1 MIKQRPFKHWAFAE
15 NVHLFYQPNLMPYI
29 GHTECALYYSL
40 PKGNSRSLQVMK
52 QKEVNQ
58 FSLLTKTLESLSHW
72 KNEQFSCSVFAF
84 FTRNF
89 GFSVFIGSFN
99 CTFLPCPPT
108 SLNSLTSAVDH
119 LEFIHRN
126 GLKIFPCALV
136 FGSGQLAVQLLP
148 CIRLLFSPAQI
159 GISQL
164 WHTNHVVPVANK
176 MVRSSYTVC
185 RGTLQ

>member
-1 MIKQRPFKHWAFAE
+1 
-15 NVHLFYQPNLMPYI
+15 
-29 GHTECALYYSL
+29 
-40 PKGNSRSLQVMK
+40 MK

-58 FSLLTKTLESLSHW
+58 FSLLPKTLESLSHW

-89 GFSVFIGSFN
+89 GFSVFIGSLN

-126 GLKIFPCALV
+126 GLKIFSCALV
-136 FGSGQLAVQLLP
+136 FGSGQLAAQLLP

-164 WHTNHVVPVANK
+164 WHTNQSMLFLLPTKRYILLTQYVEGLCSNK
-176 MVRSSYTVC
+176 KSYPKMNYLFFVHI
-185 RGTLQ
+185 GFLIWSFQTLEFWPL